1 MDTVSIQQSREH
13 FERMRQDG
21 IIITDNYDSKQWLM
35 TDEVQKSAV
44 IDFGIDEVHF
54 QREVST
60 KLACTLSDYNQA
72 MRIVITARFGYAIRT
87 LQTDAVTMRTFAN
100 HLLVPEDYAQAQVLS
115 DLLTLLPGTSPYRE
129 ELQCKIDDISPL
141 QKSHGQQRSLAHYQ
155 SYLRFSDL
163 LTDFWKTAS
172 SREKTLYFPIWF
184 WFSVTGV
191 LPLRPTECV
200 LTPRQC
206 ITQIDDK
213 YYLEIRR
220 TGKKGTRQDV
230 RYRIDLDYERHKYPI
245 PKHLAIPILEYITA
259 TQNVYDSNIDVL
271 FCKHAQFSFANI
283 VTDNDNHYT
292 YANLKQCLNYFY
304 RDVVQDKYKYT
315 VVRECDTLI
324 PGEIQRI
331 NLGDM
336 RHIAMVSLALT
347 GGSPS
352 ICKELAGH
360 DSIEIS
366 SHYYSNLTSFLDLLG
381 WERYRCI
388 KSTPQKAH
396 GLTISQQYPVSNGYC
411 QCEQVWHGDYSSCT
425 NAVDSNGMPGSCP
438 VCKWYFPSKYRRNGQ
453 ITMRKEQIS
462 HELEQTC
469 ILMRQAI
476 DQVRKGLGN
485 ADTISCVLD
494 NLSAQSRQY
503 IHLSALD
510 RLCQESED

>member
-1 MDTVSIQQSREH
+1 
-13 FERMRQDG
+13 
-21 IIITDNYDSKQWLM
+21 
-35 TDEVQKSAV
+35 
-44 IDFGIDEVHF
+44 
-54 QREVST
+54 
-60 KLACTLSDYNQA
+60 
-72 MRIVITARFGYAIRT
+72 
-87 LQTDAVTMRTFAN
+87 
-100 HLLVPEDYAQAQVLS
+100 
-115 DLLTLLPGTSPYRE
+115 
-129 ELQCKIDDISPL
+129 
-141 QKSHGQQRSLAHYQ
+141 
-155 SYLRFSDL
+155 
-163 LTDFWKTAS
+163 
-172 SREKTLYFPIWF
+172 
-184 WFSVTGV
+184 
-191 LPLRPTECV
+191 
-200 LTPRQC
+200 
-206 ITQIDDK
+206 
-213 YYLEIRR
+213 
-220 TGKKGTRQDV
+220 
-230 RYRIDLDYERHKYPI
+230 
-245 PKHLAIPILEYITA
+245 
-259 TQNVYDSNIDVL
+259 
-271 FCKHAQFSFANI
+271 
-283 VTDNDNHYT
+283 
-292 YANLKQCLNYFY
+292 
-304 RDVVQDKYKYT
+304 
-315 VVRECDTLI
+315 
-324 PGEIQRI
+324 
-331 NLGDM
+331 
-336 RHIAMVSLALT
+336 MVSLALT

-381 WERYRCI
+381 CERYRCI

-425 NAVDSNGMPGSCP
+425 SAVDSNGMPGPCP